1 MRKPTPRVGFLV
13 GRVAEGQLAER
24 HGGLE
29 TAVLRAILSREAE
42 KEG

>member
-1 MRKPTPRVGFLV
+1 
-13 GRVAEGQLAER
+13 VAEGQLAER

-29 TAVLRAILSREAE
+29 AVVLTQIVSREAA

>member
-1 MRKPTPRVGFLV
+1 
-13 GRVAEGQLAER
+13 VAEGQLAER

-29 TAVLRAILSREAE
+29 AAVLRVVLSREAA